1 VRALAVDWSGARSL
15 PAQRRGIWLADAE
28 DGMLRSVV
36 GGFTRA
42 EVTDEILRRVD
53 DGVTLAGLDFS
64 FSFPAWFVD
73 ALGAADGPGVWE
85 LAARDGERWL
95 ETCEPPFWGR
105 PGRPRPA
112 FGVGREE
119 RRRTERDVPA
129 GCRVPKGTFQIG
141 GAGAVGTASVRG
153 MPQLAR
159 LRAAGMVVWPFDD
172 TAPGT
177 PAVAEV
183 YPRWW
188 TGSVIKRRGAARA
201 RHLDGLGLPPG
212 ARLVPTALAELAAA
226 SEDAFDATCAALGL
240 SLGGWGLT
248 PPDGL
253 DRIEGR
259 ILAPPA

>member
-15 PAQRRGIWLADAE
+15 SAQRQGIWLADAE
-28 DGMLRSVV
+28 DGVLRAVV
-36 GGFTRA
+36 GGLTRA
-42 EVTDEILRRVD
+42 EAIDEILRRVD

-85 LAARDGERWL
+85 LAARDGEHWL
-95 ETCEPPFWGR
+95 DACEPPFWGR

-119 RRRTERDVPA
+119 RRRTEQDVPA
-129 GCRVPKGTFQIG
+129 GCRLPKGTFQIG

-153 MPQLAR
+153 MPELAR
-159 LRAAGMVVWPFDD
+159 LRAAGMVVWPFDAA
-172 TAPGT
+172 APGT

-188 TGSVIKRRGAARA
+188 TGPVVKRRGEARA
-201 RHLDGLGLPPG
+201 RHLDGLAPG
-212 ARLVPTALAELAAA
+212 GGRVPIVFAALAAA
-226 SEDAFDATCAALGL
+226 SEDAFDAMCAALGL
-240 SLGGWGLT
+240 SLGGWHLT

-259 ILAPPA
+259 ILAPLA